1 MTAEHATIA
10 ERLEQRA
17 DQATLIED
25 IALFRRAAEL
35 IVDAGLEADEAPGA
49 DARRKAA
56 ETWLLHLLGEHDA
69 HLPSKA
75 FRALVDALA
84 QGHPERLDLPG
95 RAPAAP
101 SASAASAA

>member
-10 ERLEQRA
+10 QRLEQLA
-17 DQATLIED
+17 DEAVLIED

-35 IVDAGLEADEAPGA
+35 IVDAGLEAAEAPSA
-49 DARRKAA
+49 EARRKAA

-84 QGHPERLDLPG
+84 QGHPERLELPG
-95 RAPAAP
+95 RAPAPAAP
-101 SASAASAA
+101 AASAA

>member
-10 ERLEQRA
+10 QRLETLA

-35 IVDAGLEADEAPGA
+35 IVDAGLDDLEAPSA
-49 DARRKAA
+49 EARRKAA

-69 HLPSKA
+69 HLPSKV
-75 FRALVDALA
+75 FRALADALA
-84 QGHPERLDLPG
+84 QGHPERLELPG
-95 RAPAAP
+95 RAPAA
-101 SASAASAA
+101 AAIAAA